1 MHGEIIKY
9 ITIKE
14 DTKMKRR
21 VRKTK
26 RMFRKLWKEWGVTRE
41 EIEMFICAVG
51 VFLLPMIL
59 RLIIFFL

>member
-1 MHGEIIKY
+1 MKR
-9 ITIKE
+9 
-14 DTKMKRR
+14 KMKR
-21 VRKTK
+21 
-26 RMFRKLWKEWGVTRE
+26 FWKEWGVTRE